1 MAYKKLKPSFDVTG
15 KSARELS
22 ELGYENIKSLGERDL
37 ARINSRMVSAVNKS
51 IRRLEQAGISSP
63 AIMKLGNEFRFSVK
77 FENIPSEQR
86 RGKLLQQYGQLSN
99 FLHAKTSTIRGAKA
113 YRKEQIEK
121 IESAIGR
128 KVTKGETDKA
138 FRILHEAQESGI
150 VDGKRGSTGSLQARE
165 IVFDIL
171 NDDINLSDDE
181 ILERL
186 NNEYN
191 EWYIEQETEKTLM

>member
-1 MAYKKLKPSFDVTG
+1 MAYKKLKASFDVTG

-86 RGKLLQQYGQLSN
+86 RGKLLQQYGRLSN
-99 FLHAKTSTIRGAKA
+99 FIHARTSTIRGAKA
-113 YRKEQIEK
+113 YRKEQIEQV
-121 IESAIGR
+121 ETAIGR
-128 KVTKGETDKA
+128 KVSKGEIDKA
-138 FRILHEAQESGI
+138 FRILHKAQESGI
-150 VDGKRGSTGSLQARE
+150 VDSTRGSAGSLQGRE

-171 NDDINLSDDE
+171 NDDIDLDDDTIIQRTKE
-181 ILERL
+181 D
-186 NNEYN
+186 YN
-191 EWYIEQETEKTLM
+191 EWYKAQETEKTPI

>member
-1 MAYKKLKPSFDVTG
+1 MAYKKLKASFDVTG
-15 KSARELS
+15 KSARELAN
-22 ELGYENIKSLGERDL
+22 LGYENIKSLGERDL
-37 ARINSRMVSAVNKS
+37 ARINSRMVSMANKG

-99 FLHAKTSTIRGAKA
+99 FINARTSTIRGAKS
-113 YRKEQIEK
+113 YRKEQLEK

-128 KVTKGETDKA
+128 KVSKGETDKA
-138 FRILHEAQESGI
+138 FRILHKAQESGI
-150 VDGKRGSTGSLQARE
+150 VDSKRGSAGSLQARE

-171 NDDINLSDDE
+171 NDNIDLSDDE
-181 ILERL
+181 LLERL
-186 NNEYN
+186 DNEYTQWN
-191 EWYIEQETEKTLM
+191 EEQETEKSTI